1 MRIQP
6 SAWPYASSSAFAYFA
21 YLDPCSGEHCN
32 FNGIMRLRAF
42 AYFAYGFLELGILS
56 EFSSAR
62 FSPTHSPERPVG
74 KFPKDAVCCSDHL
87 SEMPS

>member
-6 SAWPYASSSAFAYFA
+6 SAWPYASSS
-21 YLDPCSGEHCN
+21 
-32 FNGIMRLRAF
+32 AF